1 MTGTHL
7 WHRSVGSREHADKQ
21 TSSRVTVIG
30 GAIMARYGLSDSCH
44 QSKAKSLSPYMAKML
59 LQGHSVTQSVGDGT
73 CRNWDVQAL
82 SGTIDPY
89 IYNSYDGLWWYLNHG
104 VNYLHTASNGSFN
117 LPAAKPWEMF
127 HLYPSQH
134 YEDSQVP
141 LVFFWTDSWNSKYR
155 LNSSLGLPKSSSAAF
170 YRAMVHVEG

>member
-1 MTGTHL
+1 MYLAFVWGDRHTSLAPLSWLT
-7 WHRSVGSREHADKQ
+7 WACWQADKQ
-21 TSSRVTVIG
+21 QGYCNRW
-30 GAIMARYGLSDSCH
+30 CH
-44 QSKAKSLSPYMAKML
+44 HGKIWTEWLMPSE
-59 LQGHSVTQSVGDGT
+59 QGQVTQSIYGKNAPPRPLSHSV
-73 CRNWDVQAL
+73 CWRWHMPELRCSSAFWDYW
-82 SGTIDPY
+82 SIY

-141 LVFFWTDSWNSKYR
+141 LVFF
-155 LNSSLGLPKSSSAAF
+155 LN
-170 YRAMVHVEG
+170 R